1 MTKKRKNQIKK
12 ELEKR
17 LELWLSNST
26 FDEMSFNGSKMYFEM
41 ALGPVGL
48 GQIDTEK
55 LDWLNKNDFE
65 SFITIPEF
73 ESPEYEEII
82 EGLFDKAYKHNQIN
96 NSIKTS

>member
-41 ALGPVGL
+41 ALGPVGQVL
-48 GQIDTEK
+48 
-55 LDWLNKNDFE
+55 LPFRNLNPLNMK
-65 SFITIPEF
+65 
-73 ESPEYEEII
+73 
-82 EGLFDKAYKHNQIN
+82 K
-96 NSIKTS
+96 

>member
-1 MTKKRKNQIKK
+1 MTNKRKNQIKK

-17 LELWLSNST
+17 LELWLTNST
-26 FDEMSFNGSKMYFEM
+26 FDEMTFHGSKLYFEM

-48 GQIDTEK
+48 GQINTEK
-55 LDWLNKNDFE
+55 FDWLNKNDFE

-82 EGLFDKAYKHNQIN
+82 EELFDKASKHNQIN
-96 NSIKTS
+96 